1 MVEGIDSYN
10 GNNYWW
16 GGNLAGAR
24 DFPVNLTSQ
33 NKLVYSSHDYATSV
47 YNQSWFSAPDYPNNL
62 RGIWEANWG
71 YLLTENIAPVLLG
84 EFGTKYE
91 TQVDR
96 VWLNELTAYLLE
108 KEASFTYW
116 CWNPNSTDTGG
127 ILKSDWNSVETEKQQ
142 ALSTLLNR

>member
-1 MVEGIDSYN
+1 M
-10 GNNYWW
+10 
-16 GGNLAGAR
+16 
-24 DFPVNLTSQ
+24 
-33 NKLVYSSHDYATSV
+33 
-47 YNQSWFSAPDYPNNL
+47 
-62 RGIWEANWG
+62 
-71 YLLTENIAPVLLG
+71 LLG